1 MSDFYNLIPSQ
12 DTIYLM
18 QKYSFHKQI
27 VQIPTSFMVDMDVDF
42 NVLTKALNIEIER
55 NDSMRLRFKKD
66 GKKIVQYFLD
76 SYKIDSVKVLT
87 FKTEEEQ
94 EKFFAKDAKTP
105 VRFMK
110 DECYR
115 IYFFNSFNGYKGIY
129 LNASHMALDAMGIL
143 VFYLDL
149 LAIYKS
155 LVAGEELPEP
165 LFKYEDYIKE
175 EHERCANEKRFE
187 KDKKFYDEYFRSCG
201 EPMYCG
207 VHGPA
212 FLEKERIKKKNP
224 DLKVPSAYSPLLDKA
239 EVLKLN
245 MSKDLT
251 DKILV
256 FCKERNVAPES
267 LMLLAMRTHLS
278 SINGREP
285 FGMQLLMCNKR
296 IKYKDMRT
304 GGCMAQPL
312 QVLTRMEENMTFTEA
327 LDEFL
332 ILLHTGAAHAGAEVG
347 SVDEHGDIGADK
359 GTADAVGGLTHFGVA
374 GAVQHEIAEL
384 GVAGAGQNALGL
396 AHGVTQRGGD
406 KAVIILG
413 EGLLQLFAAHT
424 ARAGDQVA
432 GGHAGALALD
442 DGLCVVVIV
451 AHTEQIHQ
459 LRLGSHTGQF
469 REDRLPTLGQGG
481 VHTAAV
487 QLGKIRP
494 ARFAQELCGFGKAS
508 GGEHLL
514 KAFAG
519 EHIGFPGAQQG
530 GQEQIISVRK
540 LS

>member
-332 ILLHTGAAHAGAEVG
+332 RTRTSLYRH
-347 SVDEHGDIGADK
+347 
-359 GTADAVGGLTHFGVA
+359 LTYPYTVA
-374 GAVQHEIAEL
+374 
-384 GVAGAGQNALGL
+384 
-396 AHGVTQRGGD
+396 RD
-406 KAVIILG
+406 
-413 EGLLQLFAAHT
+413 
-424 ARAGDQVA
+424 
-432 GGHAGALALD
+432 
-442 DGLCVVVIV
+442 
-451 AHTEQIHQ
+451 
-459 LRLGSHTGQF
+459 QF
-469 REDRLPTLGQGG
+469 REMNNYSLIQGPAALMFSWLPIPVTEFTDFKFDFKTYNLGRYFTPLYAICYPDPQNETIALHYMYRIKL
-481 VHTAAV
+481 VTPENLYALHENM
-487 QLGKIRP
+487 QKIIEKGIETP
-494 ARFAQELCGFGKAS
+494 EITIGELLDS
-508 GGEHLL
+508 
-514 KAFAG
+514 
-519 EHIGFPGAQQG
+519 IN
-530 GQEQIISVRK
+530 
-540 LS
+540 